1 VLGWAIRS
9 KLRSG
14 PNPATMEIIKDVL
27 GKPTHIVRHHAAL
40 SYKQIN
46 TLVTELLPRGDR
58 DALALLLLILTATRA
73 GAVIGARAKEFD
85 LRARVWTVPPGR
97 MKRRGQLKETEF
109 RIPLS
114 DNAIAVVERTGVKAG
129 LLFPSCHW
137 TSLAQVHGHEGI
149 TVHGFRGCFKTWA
162 LERTSPH
169 LIRAGIPAY
178 TVSIGSQLPVPKH
191 RVCIIGTHPLSP
203 TCGSTPGRA
212 TLK

>member
-1 VLGWAIRS
+1 LGQLASNHVSPVIGSLPIALVDTPQILQVLRPIWRDKHVTAIRVRERLESVLGWAIRS

-109 RIPLS
+109 ASRCPTAPLRWS
-114 DNAIAVVERTGVKAG
+114 NA
-129 LLFPSCHW
+129 
-137 TSLAQVHGHEGI
+137 
-149 TVHGFRGCFKTWA
+149 
-162 LERTSPH
+162 
-169 LIRAGIPAY
+169 
-178 TVSIGSQLPVPKH
+178 
-191 RVCIIGTHPLSP
+191 
-203 TCGSTPGRA
+203 PG
-212 TLK
+212 